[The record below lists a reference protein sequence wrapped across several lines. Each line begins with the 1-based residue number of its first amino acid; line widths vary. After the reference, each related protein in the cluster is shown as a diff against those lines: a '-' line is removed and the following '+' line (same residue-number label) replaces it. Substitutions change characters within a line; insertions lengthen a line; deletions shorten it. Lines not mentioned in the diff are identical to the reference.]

1 MLTIWNILLPNHF
14 SSDSFLMIFF
24 DILIQSCFFVVYYCG
39 ANDLVIRPFKAKG
52 YSYFFLHID
61 QYFFI
66 TRDVA
71 RIRLL
76 SVVTE
81 FERPNQVN
89 YYRNWIESENSVQ
102 EAGERAAWEAV
113 LEASGKRYWKRAG
126 SDTGSEREASGKRYW
141 KRYWTRSL
149 KRSLKRAGSGPWSG
163 RDGQRCRI
171 RKWLFFNI
179 HQIILWEER
188 MSVCFVF
195 SQHYRRCALLYKC
208 TVCFVVLA
216 L

>member
-1 MLTIWNILLPNHF
+1 MLTIWNRLLPNLF

-126 SDTGSEREASGKRYW
+126 SDTGSEQTTGFWYTTGCSICRWNRCYCQPSEIVFLLIFTLSEVYFMTRGKE
-141 KRYWTRSL
+141 KKDCVIVS
-149 KRSLKRAGSGPWSG
+149 S
-163 RDGQRCRI
+163 
-171 RKWLFFNI
+171 
-179 HQIILWEER
+179 
-188 MSVCFVF
+188 SV
-195 SQHYRRCALLYKC
+195 
-208 TVCFVVLA
+208 
-216 L
+216 